1 MIEDDINNIYK
12 KLKSSHIGK
21 NADYIPELKKVNHN
35 LYAIS
40 IYTVDG
46 YVYNIGDYET
56 EFSIQSCSKV
66 FTLSLV
72 LEKYGIPFMK
82 KNIGEGKTLI
92 KFNSISETL
101 DNELHTINSF
111 NNGGAMAT
119 TSLLYD
125 KNKNKNNFEKK
136 IINNMSDFAGRKL
149 HIDKNIYTSE
159 INNAEHNLAIA
170 YLLKSYDMFYG
181 DVQQSVDV
189 YTRQCSV
196 MLTSHDLA
204 VMAATLANKGVNPKT
219 KKKIIDSKYISYIL
233 KHMEENGLYE
243 ESDDWMGQIG
253 FPAKS
258 GVSGALMVVI
268 PNVMGIGIYSPRL
281 NKHGNSDKGIK
292 TMKLLINLFKKYK
305 LI

>member
-1 MIEDDINNIYK
+1 MEDDIDNIYK
-12 KLKSSHIGK
+12 KLKKSHIGK

-125 KNKNKNNFEKK
+125 KNNNKNNFEKK
-136 IINNMSDFAGRKL
+136 IINNMSDFAGRNL

-258 GVSGALMVVI
+258 GVSGALMIVI

-292 TMKLLINLFKKYK
+292 TMKLLINLLKKYK

>member
-21 NADYIPELKKVNHN
+21 NADYIPELKKVNPN

-46 YVYNIGDYET
+46 NVYNFGDYET

-66 FTLSLV
+66 FTLALA
-72 LEKYGIPFMK
+72 LEKYGIQYLK

-92 KFNSISETL
+92 KFNSIEEL
-101 DNELHTINSF
+101 LQHKLHTINSF

-119 TSLLYD
+119 TSLLCDKD
-125 KNKNKNNFEKK
+125 KNKTEKK
-136 IINNMSDFAGRKL
+136 IVANMSDFAGRKL
-149 HIDKNIYTSE
+149 HVNKQIHTSE
-159 INNAEHNLAIA
+159 FNNAEHNLAIA
-170 YLLKSYDMFYG
+170 YLLKSYDLFYC
-181 DVQQSVDV
+181 DVMNTVDV

-196 MLTSHDLA
+196 MITSQDLA
-204 VMAATLANKGVNPKT
+204 VMSATLANKGVNPKT
-219 KKKIIDSKYISYIL
+219 KKKIIDPKYISYIL

-243 ESDDWMGQIG
+243 ESDDWMGQVG
-253 FPAKS
+253 FPMKS
-258 GVSGALMVVI
+258 GVSGALMIVI

-292 TMKLLINLFKKYK
+292 TMKLLTTLLKKYK

>member
-12 KLKSSHIGK
+12 KLKKSHIGK
-21 NADYIPELKKVNHN
+21 NADYIPELEKVNPN

-46 YVYNIGDYET
+46 NVYNIGDYET

-119 TSLLYD
+119 TSLLYN
-125 KNKNKNNFEKK
+125 KNKNKHNFEKK
-136 IINNMSDFAGRKL
+136 IISNMSDFAGRNL

-159 INNAEHNLAIA
+159 INNADHNLAIA

-258 GVSGALMVVI
+258 GVSGALMIVI

-292 TMKLLINLFKKYK
+292 TMKLLINLLKKYK

>member
-1 MIEDDINNIYK
+1 MEDDINNIYK
-12 KLKSSHIGK
+12 KLKKSHIGK

-72 LEKYGIPFMK
+72 LDKYGIPFMK

-92 KFNSISETL
+92 KFNSIAETL

-125 KNKNKNNFEKK
+125 KNKNNFEKK

-149 HIDKNIYTSE
+149 HIDKNIYNSE

-170 YLLKSYDMFYG
+170 YLLKSYNMFYG
-181 DVQQSVDV
+181 DVEQSVDV

-196 MLTSHDLA
+196 MLTSQDLA

-219 KKKIIDSKYISYIL
+219 KKKIIHSKYISYIL

>member
-1 MIEDDINNIYK
+1 MEDDINNIYK
-12 KLKSSHIGK
+12 KLKKSHIGK

-72 LEKYGIPFMK
+72 LDKYGIPFMK

-92 KFNSISETL
+92 KFNSIAETL

-125 KNKNKNNFEKK
+125 KNKNNFEKK

-149 HIDKNIYTSE
+149 HIDKNIYNSE

-170 YLLKSYDMFYG
+170 YLLKSYNMFYG
-181 DVQQSVDV
+181 DVEQSVDV

-196 MLTSHDLA
+196 MLTSKDLA

-219 KKKIIDSKYISYIL
+219 KKKIIHSKYISYIL